1 MELDFNQL
9 SIREAKDI
17 IEKLKKE
24 CNKLDQHLQLLTWVE
39 DCYQEKKR
47 IISKENQSLHTQLL
61 SNTAINDDDNE
72 RLREIYDVMVRNYR
86 LEQTVSEMKK
96 VLIHSQ
102 LSKEI
107 SLLGQAMKETTET
120 FSMGEMNAM
129 TLLQSWYWMII
140 AYDRSQHDIVSDS
153 PSGNSTI
160 QDKLFYYVSHHV
172 QSKPLQSDKTMRS
185 ETSPFLSELSFTT
198 RRNGICIGITLRCPN
213 LPRQAI
219 TADHEGFISVSS
231 DLPVPNIGEQGKA
244 YLLAGKNP
252 ATFIQDIIWDWIDK
266 VKTTT

>member
-1 MELDFNQL
+1 MKKIKQYPYYTLFRLGMFQCTLDTVERYYSVLDCNDDDWAGAKVLILTAINFDARRELQ
-9 SIREAKDI
+9 
-17 IEKLKKE
+17 
-24 CNKLDQHLQLLTWVE
+24 LTWVE

-107 SLLGQAMKETTET
+107 SLLGQAMKE
-120 FSMGEMNAM
+120 
-129 TLLQSWYWMII
+129 I
-140 AYDRSQHDIVSDS
+140 SDS

-172 QSKPLQSDKTMRS
+172 QSKPLQSDRTMRS

-266 VKTTT
+266 VKMTT